1 MQNFELMS
9 SMHAEISALT
19 APNELRFDSDEEGPS
34 PLVRAA
40 YAVTHALLAVRPGR
54 LHRCGTP
61 DRRSRHI
68 PVWLCCLTTAP
79 FQPGHARC
87 SAAEWPQPLLP
98 QCADSLQR

>member
-40 YAVTHALLAVRPGR
+40 YAVITHALLAAPPGR
-54 LHRCGTP
+54 LHR
-61 DRRSRHI
+61 
-68 PVWLCCLTTAP
+68 
-79 FQPGHARC
+79 
-87 SAAEWPQPLLP
+87 
-98 QCADSLQR
+98 

>member
-40 YAVTHALLAVRPGR
+40 YAVITHALPAAPPGR
-54 LHRCGTP
+54 LHR
-61 DRRSRHI
+61 
-68 PVWLCCLTTAP
+68 
-79 FQPGHARC
+79 
-87 SAAEWPQPLLP
+87 
-98 QCADSLQR
+98 